1 MVFIYIYERNEKN
14 IAENEKKFSLTK
26 NPTFICEMK
35 VGNYYLIYIYK
46 TYFANLPLAI
56 TLVFVLSQSA
66 LRVTPRVQ

>member
-35 VGNYYLIYIYK
+35 VGNYYLIYI
-46 TYFANLPLAI
+46 
-56 TLVFVLSQSA
+56 
-66 LRVTPRVQ
+66 